1 MSSFASRG
9 SDPAAGSAP
18 VSRATSWFQISVGAL
33 CMFVPGVLLYG
44 WGAFVE
50 SIMQGNGWSN
60 PQVQTAFWIFGIFE
74 ACFMWLQGPIV
85 DRWGPRIAMIIAG
98 VLVAFGG
105 YLNSTATTLT
115 MLYTAAAFSGFGAS
129 IVTCATIGNAAQWF
143 PDKDRGLAAGVTVM
157 GFALGAGVT
166 ILPMV
171 EYIKAHG
178 YRETFLIWGVLMG
191 LALAVLALLMR
202 APREGEVLRVTKH
215 AITKH
220 QYTSWEMFQTK
231 PFWMLL
237 VMFGSVAATGLLV
250 TSQLGPIMTHYKT
263 HGLTVGTLLGYTFT
277 GFTLALF
284 VDRVANILCRPVFGW
299 LSDIWGRERTM
310 AFAFLFEAIG
320 IFLLF
325 QSVNHPLMFSFL
337 SGLVFLAFGEIYA
350 LMPATLTDI
359 YGEKHAA
366 TNYGW
371 LYVAKAFGYA
381 WAPISGAMFVAMQDW
396 QWVFYVNATLDILAA
411 VLAFRLIPARRE
423 MRYP

>member
-1 MSSFASRG
+1 MSSVASRG
-9 SDPAAGSAP
+9 SDPAAVPGFRMNAWLQ
-18 VSRATSWFQISVGAL
+18 VTVGAI

-44 WGAFVE
+44 WGAFVQ

-74 ACFMWLQGPIV
+74 ACFMMLQGPVV
-85 DRWGPRIAMIIAG
+85 DRWGPRAAMIIAG
-98 VLVAFGG
+98 ILVAIGG
-105 YLNSTATTLT
+105 YLNSVATTLPA
-115 MLYTAAAFSGFGAS
+115 LYTAAAISGFGAS
-129 IVTCATIGNAAQWF
+129 IVTCATIGNAAKWF
-143 PDKDRGLAAGVTVM
+143 PDRDRGFAAGVTVM
-157 GFALGAGVT
+157 GFALGAVVT

-171 EYIKAHG
+171 EYIKSHG
-178 YRETFLIWGVLMG
+178 YRETFLMWGALMG
-191 LALAVLALLMR
+191 LGLVVLALLMR
-202 APREGEVLRVTKH
+202 TPRAGEVVRVSKL
-215 AITKH
+215 AFARRE
-220 QYTSWEMFQTK
+220 YTSWEMVQTK
-231 PFWMLL
+231 PFWILL
-237 VMFGSVAATGLLV
+237 VMFGSVAATGLVV
-250 TSQLGPIMTHYKT
+250 TSQLGPIMSHYKT
-263 HGLTVGTLLGYTFT
+263 QGLAVGTLLGYTFT

-284 VDRVANILCRPVFGW
+284 IDRVANVLCRPVFGW

-310 AFAFLFEAIG
+310 AFAFAFEAIG

-325 QSVNHPLMFSFL
+325 QSVNHPVLFSLL

-381 WAPISGAMFVAMQDW
+381 WAPISGAIFVAMQDW

-411 VLAFRLIPARRE
+411 VLAMHLIRARRE
-423 MRYP
+423 MA